1 MQTQFARLPVLTA
14 PLTIEMVAPSIA
26 AAASQGF
33 DFALDRQRRAVR
45 SRREFPITATEL
57 NAMAAPAMTGLNSI
71 PNHG

>member
-14 PLTIEMVAPSIA
+14 PLTIQMVARSIA

-45 SRREFPITATEL
+45 SRSEFPITATEL